1 MTKFDLFRRSDT
13 LSIYILPYLDSNA
26 FMIQMLLFIQNFTSL
41 SASSSYFTLP
51 TAMVKVYWKTHIIA
65 KVVVYIYTAIS
76 NVYYSS
82 DIKDDMS
89 CSTQKDWC
97 LMNKNIIIYFRPAV
111 QVFDVD
117 DVDEDQ

>member
-1 MTKFDLFRRSDT
+1 
-13 LSIYILPYLDSNA
+13 
-26 FMIQMLLFIQNFTSL
+26 MIQMLLFIQNFTSL

-51 TAMVKVYWKTHIIA
+51 TAMVKVYWETHITV
-65 KVVVYIYTAIS
+65 KPVVVYIYCHIQCLL
-76 NVYYSS
+76 YSS
-82 DIKDDMS
+82 DIKDDMMS
-89 CSTQKDWC
+89 CSTQKDLC

>member
-1 MTKFDLFRRSDT
+1 
-13 LSIYILPYLDSNA
+13 
-26 FMIQMLLFIQNFTSL
+26 MIQMLLFIQNFTSL

-65 KVVVYIYTAIS
+65 KAVVYIYTAIS